1 MIGWTCWMMVPLA
14 AIGYGSQGKNAIRWL
29 NGMHGVGS
37 TNQGH
42 VINQPHHE
50 TAASHTGS
58 DGYKVICKHQWN
70 DTSLQAAYI
79 YGQGLYYVIIVV
91 IIGYLTTRNVHLL
104 GSGLFGYPM
113 VDIVVGYSR
122 ELLVIWCLVEV
133 YKVTAMIVESCQPWG
148 RVFISFGGGN
158 LSCISGGWL
167 LYQATGDFSEDC
179 QPLHVSYEW
188 TVSATR
194 NSIHIVGVIS
204 SFILSSGAS
213 RYR

>member
-1 MIGWTCWMMVPLA
+1 MAQMDHWKQHTFIAKAYTMLSLPSLVILQHATC
-14 AIGYGSQGKNAIRWL
+14 N
-29 NGMHGVGS
+29 
-37 TNQGH
+37 
-42 VINQPHHE
+42 
-50 TAASHTGS
+50 
-58 DGYKVICKHQWN
+58 
-70 DTSLQAAYI
+70 
-79 YGQGLYYVIIVV
+79 
-91 IIGYLTTRNVHLL
+91 LL

-167 LYQATGDFSEDC
+167 LYQTTGDFSEDC

-204 SFILSSGAS
+204 NFIPSSGAS
-213 RYR
+213 GYR